1 MGNIAQKL
9 RSLPNSAGVYQ
20 YVDSNGRVLYIGK
33 AKNLKNRVKSYFSL
47 SQTLQSNSPIPNP
60 KVSLRIASMLRQVEN
75 IEILL
80 VNSEQDALILENS
93 LIKQL
98 KPKYNILLR
107 DDKTYPYIAF
117 DLTKDFPLPCISRAK
132 AKQKGVSYFGPFVS
146 GAREII
152 NSLLEMYPF
161 VQKSS
166 CAREKKSCLFY
177 QIGRCSAPCEGK
189 INKDSYAKIVEEAI
203 ILLKS
208 PHKLLARLKEKML
221 SLSQSQQ
228 YEEASIYRDR
238 IKKLQNLQSFST
250 LDLAR
255 DIDVDVLY
263 FYISSNS
270 PAGSHCIDL
279 AVCHEA
285 RTRVKLTSCQ
295 TAKNSTST
303 TLRAR
308 IVDSSK
314 QADSSENGNSSSLD
328 KNPQDSRG
336 NLTQND
342 KTNSP
347 SLAEGVRGRVDSNA
361 ELSLQDSE
369 SECGK
374 TRQSRSFFS
383 NDSKQQKSLASK
395 IKSELKSFF
404 CQFLPAMLGSST
416 AQIASFIDTI
426 LASFLASGSI
436 SYLYYANR
444 IFQLPLAIFAIA
456 ISTALFPMVA
466 KSIKAKQESQVLQS
480 MKKSFWF
487 LCFML
492 LACAIGGIMLDK
504 QIIWLLYERGKF
516 VRSDTI
522 ECALVFCGY
531 MIGLVPFGL
540 ARIFSLYLYAT
551 MKQALA
557 AKISAIALGFGVVF
571 SLIFMQF
578 LGAFGLAL
586 AGSLSGFVL
595 FGFTIKAFGFAKF
608 WGIIADF
615 KLSALLVGFIG
626 LEVGILWILLEFV
639 QIP

>member
-347 SLAEGVRGRVDSNA
+347 SLAEGARGWVDSNA

-383 NDSKQQKSLASK
+383 NLSRIASDLQNKQLEIQGDCHAQQVAFPMTEKMDSHADFQSARNDEKTRDCNADFDKSVSNDKKNSHTSAQARSVSNKANCHTEALAEVSLARKNKRDISGLSPQYDK
-395 IKSELKSFF
+395 DIDSHAEKSDFLKKQHIDCF
-404 CQFLPAMLGSST
+404 
-416 AQIASFIDTI
+416 ASNGDF
-426 LASFLASGSI
+426 ASYKKLVLCF
-436 SYLYYANR
+436 
-444 IFQLPLAIFAIA
+444 
-456 ISTALFPMVA
+456 
-466 KSIKAKQESQVLQS
+466 SQVRAFSKEEYLQKALNLIDS
-480 MKKSFWF
+480 TKKK
-487 LCFML
+487 
-492 LACAIGGIMLDK
+492 DK
-504 QIIWLLYERGKF
+504 NFKN
-516 VRSDTI
+516 
-522 ECALVFCGY
+522 AL
-531 MIGLVPFGL
+531 
-540 ARIFSLYLYAT
+540 RT
-551 MKQALA
+551 Q
-557 AKISAIALGFGVVF
+557 
-571 SLIFMQF
+571 
-578 LGAFGLAL
+578 
-586 AGSLSGFVL
+586 
-595 FGFTIKAFGFAKF
+595 
-608 WGIIADF
+608 GIIFEMGNAIKERLGVAYF
-615 KLSALLVGFIG
+615 MEF
-626 LEVGILWILLEFV
+626 LESNS
-639 QIP
+639 